1 MSADRVDRSRID
13 TTRLRKREPSHS
25 KSCRNLAERCLIR
38 VRIEVCRARI
48 DSIV

>member
-1 MSADRVDRSRID
+1 MSADRVDRSRMD
-13 TTRLRKREPSHS
+13 TSRLGKRDPSHS

-38 VRIEVCRARI
+38 VGIEVGRARI